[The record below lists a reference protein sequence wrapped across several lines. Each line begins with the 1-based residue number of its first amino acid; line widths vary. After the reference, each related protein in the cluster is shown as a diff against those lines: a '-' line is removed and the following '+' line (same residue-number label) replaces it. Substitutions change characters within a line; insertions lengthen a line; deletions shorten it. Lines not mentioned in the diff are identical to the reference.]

1 MCHETLQRSMRECFD
16 IIETAHV
23 LIEHTLSK
31 SDKLYTQCLMLYIN
45 YTVGKLMLKNLK
57 LIVEIQNTK

>member
-1 MCHETLQRSMRECFD
+1 MCHETLKRSMRECFD

-23 LIEHTLSK
+23 LTEHTLSK

-45 YTVGKLMLKNLK
+45 YTVGKLMLKTLK